1 VNTGGRNHI
10 PSLDG
15 IRAVSILLVFVGH
28 SERLPAYIRPSLG
41 VTIFFFL
48 SGYLITT
55 LLRMEADRRG
65 SINIRD
71 FYLRRIFRIWPAL
84 YLVIIVGIL
93 ITMAGIVP
101 GDVSPAGITASG
113 LQVTNYWLIFDG
125 TGVPKAMRVLWSLAV
140 EEHFYLFFPLIYV
153 ALRKWVPNRM
163 HQGLILAAL
172 CLVILGW
179 RAYLSYGLDVD
190 YFNRVYM
197 GTDTRADSILWGCV
211 LAIVANPFLD
221 KIRGHRN
228 LWVWVGLPVA
238 VIGLYVTQRAGDS
251 WQPIVLTVQALLVW
265 VLLTSV
271 VSFPKSFAGRV
282 LNWKP
287 VAFLGV
293 MSYSFYLV
301 HRYYILWADE
311 HLADTNRW
319 LVAALTFAASL
330 GTAYLIHLT
339 IERPFGKLRRRI
351 SHVSTPR
358 IRDRVDA

>member
-1 VNTGGRNHI
+1 
-10 PSLDG
+10 
-15 IRAVSILLVFVGH
+15 
-28 SERLPAYIRPSLG
+28 
-41 VTIFFFL
+41 
-48 SGYLITT
+48 
-55 LLRMEADRRG
+55 
-65 SINIRD
+65 
-71 FYLRRIFRIWPAL
+71 
-84 YLVIIVGIL
+84 
-93 ITMAGIVP
+93 
-101 GDVSPAGITASG
+101 
-113 LQVTNYWLIFDG
+113 
-125 TGVPKAMRVLWSLAV
+125 
-140 EEHFYLFFPLIYV
+140 
-153 ALRKWVPNRM
+153 
-163 HQGLILAAL
+163 
-172 CLVILGW
+172 
-179 RAYLSYGLDVD
+179 
-190 YFNRVYM
+190 
-197 GTDTRADSILWGCV
+197 
-211 LAIVANPFLD
+211 
-221 KIRGHRN
+221 
-228 LWVWVGLPVA
+228 
-238 VIGLYVTQRAGDS
+238 VTQRAGDS

>member
-1 VNTGGRNHI
+1 MSTGGRNHI

-55 LLRMEADRRG
+55 LLRIEADNKNR
-65 SINIRD
+65 IDIRD

-84 YLVIIVGIL
+84 YLVIILGIL
-93 ITMAGIVP
+93 VTMAGIVP
-101 GDVSPAGITASG
+101 GDVSLAGITASG

-140 EEHFYLFFPLIYV
+140 EEHFYLFFPVIYV

-179 RAYLSYGLDVD
+179 RAYLSYGLDVG
-190 YFNRVYM
+190 YFNRIYM

-228 LWVWVGLPVA
+228 LWVWVGIPVA
-238 VIGLYVTQRAGDS
+238 VVGLYVTQRAGDS

-265 VLLTSV
+265 VILTAV
-271 VSFPKSFAGRV
+271 VSFPNSIAGRV

-301 HRYYILWADE
+301 HRYFILWADE
-311 HLADTNRW
+311 HMADVNRFV
-319 LVAALTFAASL
+319 VAALTFSASL
-330 GTAYLIHLT
+330 GTAYLIHRYVEKPFLKAKKRLT
-339 IERPFGKLRRRI
+339 KAKVG
-351 SHVSTPR
+351 
-358 IRDRVDA
+358 